1 VPDSSDAAPHDGEV
15 AAHGRRHIG
24 RSPCCRYSTACLKS
38 TAGALSKQGC
48 GGKDVLGVRANS
60 EMAVRADHEISS
72 GLASRQSCTLL
83 RPSYRR
89 HEGSELELVSV
100 G

>member
-1 VPDSSDAAPHDGEV
+1 MMVRLQHTDAAIL
-15 AAHGRRHIG
+15 AAGHRA
-24 RSPCCRYSTACLKS
+24 CRYSTACLKS
-38 TAGALSKQGC
+38 TAGASSKQGC